1 MFRRADRS
9 PRGDDGFKRYTI
21 YKRKPSDKEE
31 SQRDYLLR
39 LFKRGEIVQAVIL
52 LGLLGVVAYYLF
64 FL

>member
-1 MFRRADRS
+1 MCSSDL
-9 PRGDDGFKRYTI
+9 RYTI
-21 YKRKPSDKEE
+21 YKRKPSDEEE